1 MIIYSPSRSP
11 STSIRNRQN
20 QRARY
25 ISGRAYWDLVE
36 TQIKISIGRDRQVE
50 PNTDL
55 DLSRDQIP
63 ISKTGYIPSELIFRY
78 GYWWRGLWLGEFVIL
93 SVLRILLGFCIYA
106 ASQIHDSSHCGTREY
121 CARLLFVI
129 IEQCYIRLH
138 LVDCVVARSATK
150 LGGLG
155 ACPHSRKATSTPNT
169 MHPNST

>member
-1 MIIYSPSRSP
+1 MFTYKNKGHERWFQGCGNFCLAVVKQKILIIYSPSRSP

-63 ISKTGYIPSELIFRY
+63 ISETGYIPSELIFRY
-78 GYWWRGLWLGEFVIL
+78 GYW
-93 SVLRILLGFCIYA
+93 
-106 ASQIHDSSHCGTREY
+106 
-121 CARLLFVI
+121 
-129 IEQCYIRLH
+129 
-138 LVDCVVARSATK
+138 
-150 LGGLG
+150 
-155 ACPHSRKATSTPNT
+155 
-169 MHPNST
+169 

>member
-1 MIIYSPSRSP
+1 MEQANFCRHRENGEFCKQNRLVLIIYSPSRSP

-63 ISKTGYIPSELIFRY
+63 ISETGYIPSELIFRY

-106 ASQIHDSSHCGTREY
+106 ASQIHDCN
-121 CARLLFVI
+121 
-129 IEQCYIRLH
+129 H
-138 LVDCVVARSATK
+138 LVQLLVHYQPYQS
-150 LGGLG
+150 
-155 ACPHSRKATSTPNT
+155 
-169 MHPNST
+169 

>member
-1 MIIYSPSRSP
+1 MVALTFGGGLGRSIKCRPHWEGEGLAETQIMIIYSPSRSP

-63 ISKTGYIPSELIFRY
+63 ISETGYIPSELIFRY
-78 GYWWRGLWLGEFVIL
+78 GYW
-93 SVLRILLGFCIYA
+93 
-106 ASQIHDSSHCGTREY
+106 
-121 CARLLFVI
+121 
-129 IEQCYIRLH
+129 
-138 LVDCVVARSATK
+138 
-150 LGGLG
+150 
-155 ACPHSRKATSTPNT
+155 
-169 MHPNST
+169 

>member
-63 ISKTGYIPSELIFRY
+63 ISETGYIPSKLIFRY

-106 ASQIHDSSHCGTREY
+106 ASQIHDSSHCRTRCQTPICHNWAVLY
-121 CARLLFVI
+121 KAPP
-129 IEQCYIRLH
+129 
-138 LVDCVVARSATK
+138 
-150 LGGLG
+150 GGLRSG
-155 ACPHSRKATSTPNT
+155 AQRHEARGFGGLPPF
-169 MHPNST
+169 